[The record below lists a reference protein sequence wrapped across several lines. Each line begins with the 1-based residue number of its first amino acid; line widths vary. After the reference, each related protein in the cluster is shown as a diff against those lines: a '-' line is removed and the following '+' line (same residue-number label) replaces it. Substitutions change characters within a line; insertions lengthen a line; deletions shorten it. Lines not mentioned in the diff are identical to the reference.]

1 MPSFMRQINVI
12 GRCSAMVRNQKLA
25 DTGLTGWHYS
35 YILTLCRNPGQSQEH
50 LARHIYI
57 NKSNVTRHLTQLEK
71 NGYVERRQSE
81 EDKRVMLVY
90 PTEKAYEV
98 LPRVRE
104 VVRSWNSFLT
114 EDFTPEEMEQFNSML
129 ERITRKATEAVNQE
143 LGED

>member
-90 PTEKAYEV
+90 PTDKAYEV

-129 ERITRKATEAVNQE
+129 ERITRKATEAVNKE
-143 LGED
+143 MGED

>member
-57 NKSNVTRHLTQLEK
+57 NKSNVTRNLAVLEK
-71 NGYVERRQSE
+71 NGYIERRPSE
-81 EDKRVMLVY
+81 IDKRVMLVY
-90 PTEKAYEV
+90 PTQKAQDT
-98 LPRVRE
+98 LPLLRE
-104 VVRSWNSFLT
+104 IMHDWNDLVAA
-114 EDFTPEEMEQFNSML
+114 DFTEEELELLRSML
-129 ERITRKATEAVNQE
+129 ARIAERATGYVDET
-143 LGED
+143 DFD